1 MGLADWEHWEFW
13 SCVRVCECVS
23 WAGRG
28 RKGESEKD
36 WVKKEIDIGG
46 EGKKERRTVFVGV
59 CVSVRARG

>member
-1 MGLADWEHWEFW
+1 M
-13 SCVRVCECVS
+13 CECVS

-28 RKGESEKD
+28 RKRESEKD